1 MVGLYIHV
9 PFCKKRCHYC
19 NFVVT
24 TARRASGHDEF
35 LTALE
40 KEMVFYREGLSERSF
55 DTLYLGGGTPS
66 TLTANEMSRV
76 FRLAHQNFKIT
87 AGAEITCE
95 VNPGDM
101 DLEKAIAYRTLGISR
116 ISVGVQSFNEDTLRH
131 LNRDHGV
138 SEIFRCFEILKK
150 AGFQNIS
157 LDLILSLP
165 GETLKDVEY
174 SLKQAVG
181 LEPRHISLYEL
192 TIEERTVFG
201 RQAHRG
207 KLDLPDEA
215 TQLAMLSQARTHL
228 IAQGY
233 EHYELLSYAQKGFE
247 SRHNLIYWANEEYL
261 GLGPAA
267 YSYIGGKRFRRSRTV
282 DEYFEKIKNKDTL
295 TVEEERLSPE
305 KKEIESFLLALRLS
319 EGAERRRFAGVL
331 DQFKDSIQ
339 SLKEKGLVEE
349 GAQSLRLTSQGQFF
363 AETVFAELS
372 LP

>member
-1 MVGLYIHV
+1 MIGLYIHI
-9 PFCKKRCHYC
+9 PFCKKKCHYC

-24 TARRASGHDEF
+24 TARRASGYYEF

-40 KEMVFYREGLSERSF
+40 KEMAFYRDGLSERSF

-66 TLTANEMSRV
+66 TFTADEMSRL
-76 FRLAHQNFKIT
+76 FRLAHQNFKIK

-95 VNPGDM
+95 VNPGDV
-101 DLEKAIAYRTLGISR
+101 DCEKADAYRRAGINRVS
-116 ISVGVQSFNEDTLRH
+116 IGVQSFNENTLRR

-157 LDLILSLP
+157 LDLMLSLP

-181 LEPRHISLYEL
+181 LEPQHISLYEL

-201 RQAHRG
+201 RQSHRG

-215 TQLAMLSQARTHL
+215 LQLEMLSQARTYL
-228 IAQGY
+228 KTQGY
-233 EHYELLSYAQKGFE
+233 EHYELLSYARKGFE

-267 YSYIGGKRFRRSRTV
+267 YSYIGGKRYRQSRAV
-282 DEYFEKIKNKDTL
+282 DEYFEKVKNEDWSTI
-295 TVEEERLSPE
+295 EEECLSAD

-319 EGAERRRFAGVL
+319 EGAQRRRFAGVL

-339 SLKEKGLVEE
+339 GLKEKGLVEE
-349 GAQSLRLTSQGQFF
+349 GVKNIRLTPQGQFF

-372 LP
+372 AP